1 MDSIKQKIFFSLVF
15 LMILCWNLY
24 PQSRDIE
31 QIYQRPEK
39 KSWGQ
44 LYNWALGRSEF
55 NKSYALVIGIGDYQK
70 DWPDLEA
77 SSRDAERIRD
87 FLIQDEGFD
96 YVITL
101 TNSKATKQK
110 INKLMEETFPKILG
124 EKDRFFFYLSGH
136 GTQRI
141 KGEIISGYLV
151 LSNCGKEDYAEM
163 ISMDDIS
170 RWDRWL
176 YQTRHVLFM
185 LDCCFSGL
193 AGQQHK
199 AALIDK
205 KLERLS
211 QYAHHL
217 ITAGTANESSVA
229 SLANWQGSL
238 FTDAFLKAVS
248 GRGDLSS
255 ADYGTDGVVCL
266 KEFMKYVDDRI
277 DDESV
282 KLKNRNPLAKGVKMS
297 PQISDLQESEGEFF
311 FITKKYKNQK
321 LQNYSDAP
329 LNYGWPIERKGPI
342 ETIIPPKSE
351 PEPQKTVVSR
361 DPEIIKPI
369 LRDKAVTL
377 TADQVEAMLADK
389 KFFDRDWNKTAPGWQ
404 NQFVPQTIQGDKVV
418 MDRGT
423 GLMWQQGGSSEYMTF
438 SNAQKWIDDLNRKGY
453 AGYHDWRLPTL
464 EEAMSLMESRK
475 MNGDL
480 YIDPVFDKTQRWIWT
495 ADLSNSKDSSG
506 GSLRWVVY
514 FDVGGCD
521 DCDVNVNHYVRLV
534 RSGLSSTGE

>member
-1 MDSIKQKIFFSLVF
+1 MNLIKQTIFFSLIL
-15 LMILCWNLY
+15 LMIFNWNLY

-31 QIYQRPEK
+31 QIYQRPDQK
-39 KSWGQ
+39 YWGQ

-77 SSRDAERIRD
+77 PSRDAERIRD

-101 TNSKATKQK
+101 TNARATKQK
-110 INKLMEETFPKILG
+110 INKLMEETFP
-124 EKDRFFFYLSGH
+124 EKVRSNDRFFFYFSGH

-141 KGEIISGYLV
+141 IGQRTLGYVVLPVCGEKSYG
-151 LSNCGKEDYAEM
+151 DM
-163 ISMDDIS
+163 ISMEDIA
-170 RWDRWL
+170 RWDGLL

-193 AGQQHK
+193 AGQQNY
-199 AALIDK
+199 ATLFDK

-217 ITAGTANESSVA
+217 ITAGTANEKSVA
-229 SLANWQGSL
+229 SLQNWQGSL

-282 KLKNRNPLAKGVKMS
+282 KLKNRNPLAKGIKMS
-297 PQISDLQESEGEFF
+297 PQMSDLQPNEGEFF

-321 LQNYSDAP
+321 LQNNSDAP

-342 ETIIPPKSE
+342 ETIIPPKIE
-351 PEPQKTVVSR
+351 PEPPKKIVSR
-361 DPEIIKPI
+361 EPQIIKPI
-369 LRDKAVTL
+369 LRGKTVTL
-377 TADQVEAMLADK
+377 SGEQVKAMLADK
-389 KFFDRDWNKTAPGWQ
+389 KFFDSDWNKTAPGWQ
-404 NQFVPQTIQGDKVV
+404 NQFVPQSIQGDKVV
-418 MDRGT
+418 MDRST
-423 GLMWQQGGSSEYMTF
+423 GLMWQQSGSPDYLYWKDV
-438 SNAQKWIDDLNRKGY
+438 QKWIDDLNRKGY

-464 EEAMSLMESRK
+464 EEAMSLMEPK
-475 MNGDL
+475 KLNDDL

-495 ADLSNSKDSSG
+495 TDQVAG
-506 GSLRWVVY
+506 GSLRWVVD
-514 FDVGGCD
+514 FDDGGC
-521 DCDVNVNHYVRLV
+521 NGYYIYSTTVRLV
-534 RSGLSSTGE
+534 RSGQSYSGE